1 MRKVRYPTM
10 GQNNLTE
17 DKLRENGII
26 FDVNLVTFENLSRE
40 HAEAANVQQGLLDF
54 ENILTRS
61 SLVYYLTLQLVER
74 NSDLIHVVSVGRED
88 TINYCGSIP

>member
-10 GQNNLTE
+10 GQNGLTK

-26 FDVNLVTFENLSRE
+26 FDVNLVTFETLSLE

-54 ENILTRS
+54 ENILTKS
-61 SLVYYLTLQLVER
+61 SLVYCT
-74 NSDLIHVVSVGRED
+74 
-88 TINYCGSIP
+88 SIAIGEKGL